1 MELGEFGLS
10 HAYTCLI
17 LHLDNSTLK
26 GRTTVMFLIK
36 IVKAGKKLTHIPVE
50 SGCRYMIMASETTD
64 IRMSVSSQGASG
76 CKGTAVRG
84 RKHRMSNECAV
95 DGSWSFSLDLSC
107 DTKIPNTLEG
117 GGRVA

>member
-10 HAYTCLI
+10 YAYMCLI

-26 GRTTVMFLIK
+26 GRTTVMFLTK

-50 SGCRYMIMASETTD
+50 SGCRYMVMASETTD
-64 IRMSVSSQGASG
+64 IRMSVSSKGASG

-84 RKHRMSNECAV
+84 RKHRMNNECAV

-107 DTKIPNTLEG
+107 DTKIPNTFEG
-117 GGRVA
+117 RGRVA